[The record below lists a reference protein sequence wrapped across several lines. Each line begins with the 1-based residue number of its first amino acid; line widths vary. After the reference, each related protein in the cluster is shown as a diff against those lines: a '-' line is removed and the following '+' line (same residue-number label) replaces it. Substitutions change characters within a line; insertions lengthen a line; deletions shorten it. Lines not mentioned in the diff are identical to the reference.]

1 MHSGSSH
8 ILRVTLSFGTGPV
21 LHDEIITW
29 PGRPMSVIEGLVT
42 DLLNN
47 TIPMIHRCT

>member
-8 ILRVTLSFGTGPV
+8 ILRVILSFGTGPV

-29 PGRPMSVIEGLVT
+29 PGMSVIEGLVT